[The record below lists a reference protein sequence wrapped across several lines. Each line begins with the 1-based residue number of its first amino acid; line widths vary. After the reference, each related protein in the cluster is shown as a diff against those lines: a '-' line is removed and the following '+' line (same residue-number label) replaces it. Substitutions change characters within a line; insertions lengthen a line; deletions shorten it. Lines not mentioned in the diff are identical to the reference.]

1 MPKLPHFVV
10 WATVLPQDIAIRMLI
25 VNKNFTAGRRCGFST
40 VDASGR
46 ATAAQRGQL
55 TAPVR

>member
-1 MPKLPHFVV
+1 MPKLPHFIV

-25 VNKNFTAGRRCGFST
+25 VNKNFTARRGLGFST

-46 ATAAQRGQL
+46 ATAAWRRQL
-55 TAPVR
+55 TPPVR

>member
-25 VNKNFTAGRRCGFST
+25 VNKNFTAGRGSGFWM
-40 VDASGR
+40 VDGSGR
-46 ATAAQRGQL
+46 ATAAWRRQL